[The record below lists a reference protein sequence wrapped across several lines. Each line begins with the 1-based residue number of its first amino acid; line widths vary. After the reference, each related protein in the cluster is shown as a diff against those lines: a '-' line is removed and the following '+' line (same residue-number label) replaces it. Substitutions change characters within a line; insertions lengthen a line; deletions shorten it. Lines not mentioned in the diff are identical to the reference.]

1 MLVIPERKN
10 LEAQK
15 KLLVAQSEIYR
26 STLSLQ
32 CARIEASMAW
42 LDRALSFIRSTYPLM
57 MLAAPLLGFAAVKKR
72 SLLRNL
78 WVKGLFGWQLYRKL
92 WPRIKVM
99 IANRRSRTSDH

>member
-92 WPRIKVM
+92 WPRIKAM
-99 IANRRSRTSDH
+99 MARRRTPT